1 MAATLPRTFHRDTPR
16 YDQPVSIPGR
26 ICASLMRALDR
37 AGPCLLEREQFGRWS
52 CLPYYCRGD
61 ELSRE
66 HGKRYPIATVTHD
79 RITPRI
85 AWNRANGR
93 QSSFLLLVGEKS
105 GSVHRLNCAVVA
117 VWWRR
122 GLVLGHGRWVGTWPY
137 RIDRCSPC
145 HLFLA
150 IWLSREKGWAQLGK
164 ERGTPGQY

>member
-1 MAATLPRTFHRDTPR
+1 
-16 YDQPVSIPGR
+16 
-26 ICASLMRALDR
+26 MRALDR

-93 QSSFLLLVGEKS
+93 
-105 GSVHRLNCAVVA
+105 HPI
-117 VWWRR
+117 
-122 GLVLGHGRWVGTWPY
+122 GTT
-137 RIDRCSPC
+137 
-145 HLFLA
+145 A
-150 IWLSREKGWAQLGK
+150 KASR
-164 ERGTPGQY
+164 PGQGGSGINAWKQTVQLDC